1 MVTLLGVAFVFL
13 IIAFL
18 AYVFGAKK
26 VAGPSMDIGK
36 VLIAV
41 FVGLFLLS
49 FVFGLVLDV

>member
-1 MVTLLGVAFVFL
+1 MATLLGVAIVFL

-18 AYVFGAKK
+18 AYVFSAKK

-36 VLIAV
+36 VLIVV
-41 FVGLFLLS
+41 FVRLFLFS